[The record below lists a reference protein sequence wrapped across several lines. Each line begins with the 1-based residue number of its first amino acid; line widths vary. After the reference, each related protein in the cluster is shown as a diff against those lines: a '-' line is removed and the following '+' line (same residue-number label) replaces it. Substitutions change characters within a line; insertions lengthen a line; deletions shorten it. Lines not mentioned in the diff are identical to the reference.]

1 MDILVVA
8 AHPDDEVLGMGGT
21 IKKLAKQKNKIH
33 LCVVSDGAAAVKD
46 KKKLVAQRKNAC
58 LKAGKLLG
66 ISTFDFLML
75 PDMKLDDIPQL
86 EINLLLEKLIKKYN
100 PVTVYTTPY
109 SDFHKD
115 HQKVLECTEVVTRPH
130 SSNVKELYMY
140 ELPESVKTEF
150 NPTVYVNIEKEFQ
163 YKLKAFKM
171 YKTEQQ
177 EFPFPRSLKGI
188 ETLAIQRGIQSGL
201 KKAEAFKLVRKID
214 K

>member
-115 HQKVLECTEVVTRPH
+115 HQKIHHHV
-130 SSNVKELYMY
+130 
-140 ELPESVKTEF
+140 
-150 NPTVYVNIEKEFQ
+150 
-163 YKLKAFKM
+163 
-171 YKTEQQ
+171 
-177 EFPFPRSLKGI
+177 
-188 ETLAIQRGIQSGL
+188 
-201 KKAEAFKLVRKID
+201 
-214 K
+214 